1 MERRLE
7 YIDEGRG
14 GYVVYTDKAGTFKF
28 FFEYG
33 GGDCVAIIYMPK
45 IEKWEAETKRSIA
58 ARQEILDFVA
68 TQTIKEKA
76 PGCSYE
82 ISDFFINIWENK
94 KSDN

>member
-1 MERRLE
+1 
-7 YIDEGRG
+7 
-14 GYVVYTDKAGTFKF
+14 
-28 FFEYG
+28 
-33 GGDCVAIIYMPK
+33 MPK

-94 KSDN
+94 KR